1 MWEIYLKFR
10 SLLMTVV
17 GVCCHGEVIC
27 AQNQVAKKT
36 KIKEEEQQQINMIT
50 SYVLPIVPH
59 SCNSNS
65 APSPIIHLEH
75 GQK

>member
-1 MWEIYLKFR
+1 
-10 SLLMTVV
+10 MTVV

-36 KIKEEEQQQINMIT
+36 KIKEEEQLTMIT
-50 SYVLPIVPH
+50 SYVLPIVLH

-65 APSPIIHLEH
+65 APSPIIHLED